1 MVQISG
7 VIITFNEEQ
16 NIERCLDSISKVV
29 DEIVVVDSFSKD
41 QTKKICLDKGVRFIE
56 HVFES
61 HISQKNFA
69 LQQAKHD
76 VVLSLDADEY
86 LSDELTA
93 SILKVKEKWDNPVYR
108 MNRLSMYGSKWIRH
122 GNWYPDSKIRLWD
135 RRLASWGGNIPHE
148 TVVLDKNV
156 KVVKLQGDI
165 LHRSY
170 RNSAESIVKIQSYSE
185 IFARANAGKRSSSIL
200 TIVIHSSFA
209 FFKSYVIKRGF
220 LDGYEGLAVA
230 VSAANHTFYKYAKL
244 YEKTKRNN

>member
-7 VIITFNEEQ
+7 VIITFNEEH

-29 DEIVVVDSFSKD
+29 DEIVVVDSFSND

-56 HVFES
+56 HAFES

-69 LQQAKHD
+69 LKQAKHD

-93 SILKVKEKWDNPVYR
+93 SILQVKENWNDKVYR
-108 MNRLSMYGSKWIRH
+108 MNRLSMYGTKWIRY
-122 GNWYPDSKIRLWD
+122 GNWYPDCKIRLWD
-135 RRLASWGGNIPHE
+135 RKLASWGGNNPHD
-148 TVVLDKNV
+148 TVKLHNPT
-156 KVVKLQGDI
+156 KVVKLRGDI

-185 IFARANAGKRSSSIL
+185 IYAKENVGKKSSSMF

-209 FFKSYVIKRGF
+209 FFKSYIIKRGF

-230 VSAANHTFYKYAKL
+230 VSVANHTFYKYAKL
-244 YEKTKRNN
+244 YEKSREKN